1 MQETIKRIKQSFRL
15 RMNGVASQS
24 MRTKGVDYKLNWGV
38 SLPDLKAMAA
48 EYGKDYDLA
57 VALWKENVREC
68 KIMATMIMPAEN
80 MLPDLVELWMEETTT
95 QELAELAVFNLYQ
108 YLPFSADLAFEWIAS
123 DKPLYLLSGFQLLAC
138 IFKQKKEPN
147 ERDINEFLDQ
157 AQVALDAESL
167 SVKHA
172 AMNALYAFC
181 DLGDDYE
188 RLAHSALPGYQ

>member
-68 KIMATMIMPAEN
+68 KIMATMIMPAEK

-167 SVKHA
+167 PVKHA

-181 DLGDDYE
+181 DLGDGYE
-188 RLAHSALPGYQ
+188 RLAHSALPDYL

>member
-1 MQETIKRIKQSFRL
+1 
-15 RMNGVASQS
+15 MNGVASQS

-95 QELAELAVFNLYQ
+95 QELAEFAVFNLYQ

-138 IFKQKKEPN
+138 IFKQKKGPN

-167 SVKHA
+167 PVKHA

-188 RLAHSALPGYQ
+188 RLAHSALPDYL